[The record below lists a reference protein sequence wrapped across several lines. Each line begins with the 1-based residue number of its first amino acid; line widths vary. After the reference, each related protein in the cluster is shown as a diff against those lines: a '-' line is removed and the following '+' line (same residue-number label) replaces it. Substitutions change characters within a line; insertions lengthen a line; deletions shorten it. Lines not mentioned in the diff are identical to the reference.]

1 MQKIVICLI
10 IVLLAG
16 CAVGQRIDYTRVT
29 PEIVNKS
36 KGDIAVGAQDRRQ
49 YIISGQKK
57 QQFVGLMRGG
67 FGNPFDV
74 NTASGSPFAKDVAE
88 VLSRA
93 MKRDGVKVVELNL
106 VPSANREEIIGVIK
120 SAKVDSAIVL
130 TINEWKT
137 DAMMS
142 ASVSYDLVLE
152 EFDREGR
159 LLRHSQSHGTDELGS
174 LAFSFDPASVVAK
187 AATGILQKSIEE
199 MYSSLSNVDLKPGI
213 DRKNVSDQLKE
224 LNQLLEQG
232 MITQV
237 EYNQK
242 RKEIIDRF

>member
-1 MQKIVICLI
+1 M
-10 IVLLAG
+10 IVLFLTG
-16 CAVGQRIDYTRVT
+16 CAVGQHIDYTRAT
-29 PEIVNKS
+29 PAFANTS

-49 YIISGQKK
+49 YIISGQKN

-74 NTASGSPFAKDVAE
+74 NTASGSPFAKDVTQ

-93 MKRDGVKVVELNL
+93 MQRDGVKVEALNL
-106 VPSANREEIIGVIK
+106 APSANREEVIGAIR

-142 ASVSYDLVLE
+142 ASVYYDLVLE
-152 EFDREGR
+152 EFDHDGG

-174 LAFSFDPASVVAK
+174 LAFSFDPASFVAK
-187 AATGILQKSIEE
+187 AATGILTKRIEE
-199 MYSSLSNVDLKPGI
+199 MYSSLTNVDLKPGMDHKNAS
-213 DRKNVSDQLKE
+213 DRLKE
-224 LNQLLEQG
+224 LSRLLDQG
-232 MITQV
+232 MITQI
-237 EYNQK
+237 EYDQK
-242 RKEIIDRF
+242 RKEIVDRL